1 MQVILD
7 SLLFSLRACVLLDQ
21 RPGNATALDQEFL
34 VPVQLIVCVRWRF
47 FDEMNKFS
55 TANQIWP
62 SFRWAFS
69 LAQGSRSLVQ
79 TEKDRSLWGRDGR
92 LGSVSI
98 YSGTGLRFVPLLAK
112 QCIIAVHP
120 AVRIAF
126 RRQFVE

>member
-47 FDEMNKFS
+47 LDKMNKFS

-79 TEKDRSLWGRDGR
+79 TR
-92 LGSVSI
+92 
-98 YSGTGLRFVPLLAK
+98 
-112 QCIIAVHP
+112 
-120 AVRIAF
+120 RIAASGDEMGAWV
-126 RRQFVE
+126 QSLYIQGLD